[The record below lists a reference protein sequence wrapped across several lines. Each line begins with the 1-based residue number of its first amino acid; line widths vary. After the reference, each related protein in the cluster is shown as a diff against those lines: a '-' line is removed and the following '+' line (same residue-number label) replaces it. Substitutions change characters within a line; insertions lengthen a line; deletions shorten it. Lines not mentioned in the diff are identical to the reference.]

1 MAIRLPVSYAPIPA
15 KVVEYPQKLDRPSQR
30 TLIRPLKLAARL
42 FFDIKGLSA
51 KGESEWLTRTT

>member
-1 MAIRLPVSYAPIPA
+1 MAIRLSVSYAPIPA

-42 FFDIKGLSA
+42 FFDIKG
-51 KGESEWLTRTT
+51 